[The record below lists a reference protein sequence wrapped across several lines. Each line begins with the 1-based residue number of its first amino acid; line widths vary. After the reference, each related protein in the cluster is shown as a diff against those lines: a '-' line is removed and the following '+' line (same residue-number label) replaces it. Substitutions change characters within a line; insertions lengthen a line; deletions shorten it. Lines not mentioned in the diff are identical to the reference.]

1 MKSFKT
7 KYLLVVFLIIQT
19 VCAAPAPDTFKNK
32 FYGKSY
38 ALIVGINDYSSP
50 KWPKL
55 DSAIKGADAFKTM
68 LENHNF
74 VIEHLYDA
82 NASKTNILAK
92 VDEIMAK
99 AKKEDRFIFYFA
111 GHGAR
116 DQSKVNGYLV
126 PQSGNDYPDYIPLVD
141 IVNLAKK
148 VDAKHQLYILDACYA
163 GFIKTRG
170 GPGMNTKDPL
180 YLQKATSEI
189 ARMAITSGG
198 KNEKVLD
205 SGGPNGHSPFTGHF
219 LMGIQKGVA
228 DGNGDGYV
236 TLSEIHNYLLPNA
249 SNYES
254 TPSKTTLPGDDDGM
268 FVFLSEIGATKKFKI
283 VKTGGKT
290 RSKAKKGIE
299 NPFLEKTE
307 KIQYSKQLSAADWM
321 AKGDEAEFFED
332 AIVYYTNAI
341 NLYPHFKEAYY
352 NRAIEYE
359 DQGDA
364 TIEELDDDESNDAEI
379 RTSFSNAIKDYKKV
393 LEFDPYD
400 VDCLFN
406 MGALYYELENY
417 EEALS
422 AFNRAIEIDPED
434 TYSYTFRGD
443 VYLEQERDDLAFAD
457 YKKALQIDPE
467 DGYLYYDRGDAYI
480 VIKEYD
486 LAIDDFTQAIT
497 LYPDEADFYEA
508 RSVAYEELEMY
519 DMADDDKRKADQLF
533 DEVED

>member
-1 MKSFKT
+1 MIFFKANF
-7 KYLLVVFLIIQT
+7 LLVALLVIQT
-19 VCAAPAPDTFKNK
+19 VHAASSPGTFKNK
-32 FYGKSY
+32 FYGESY

-50 KWPKL
+50 KWPSL
-55 DSAIKGADAFKTM
+55 DSAIKGADALKAM
-68 LENHNF
+68 LETHNF
-74 VIEHLYDA
+74 KVEHLYDA
-82 NASKTNILAK
+82 DASKANILAK
-92 VDEIMAK
+92 VNEIMSK
-99 AKKEDRFIFYFA
+99 AGKQDRFLFYFA

-126 PQSGNDYPDYIPLVD
+126 PQGGTDYSDYIPLVD

-254 TPSKTTLPGDDDGM
+254 TPSKTSLPGDDDGM
-268 FVFLSEIGATKKFKI
+268 FVFLSEIGATKKFKVI
-283 VKTGGKT
+283 KTGGKS

-299 NPFLEKTE
+299 NPYMEKSE
-307 KIQYSKQLSAADWM
+307 KIQYAKQLSAADWM
-321 AKGDEAEFFED
+321 AKGDDAEYTKD
-332 AIVYYTNAI
+332 AIKYYTNAI
-341 NLYPHFKEAYY
+341 NLYPGFKEAYF

-359 DQGDA
+359 DQADSE
-364 TIEELDDDESNDAEI
+364 IEELKDDESYTSSI
-379 RTSFSNAIKDYKKV
+379 RKSFSKAIEDYKKV

-400 VDCLFN
+400 VDCYFN
-406 MGALYYELENY
+406 MGALYYEIEKY
-417 EEALS
+417 DEALK
-422 AFNRAIEIDPED
+422 AFDKAIEIDPQD
-434 TYSYTFRGD
+434 TYSYTYRGD

-457 YKKALQIDPE
+457 YKKAIQIDPE

-480 VIKEYD
+480 VIEEYD
-486 LAIDDFTQAIT
+486 LAIDDLSQAIS

-508 RSVAYEELEMY
+508 RAEAYEALEFY
-519 DMADDDKRKADQLF
+519 DQANEDRRKAKQLSYKQ
-533 DEVED
+533 EY